1 MALSG
6 GWAREQR
13 RTRSSSDLAIAL
25 GCGVHIAD
33 PPRHEGVRTFA
44 EWARARMRRARQ
56 EEADRQAAPQH
67 LTIFGPNG
75 KPLKTMLVEGEDEE
89 PQVKDPGEHD
99 AERPRP

>member
-1 MALSG
+1 M
-6 GWAREQR
+6 
-13 RTRSSSDLAIAL
+13 
-25 GCGVHIAD
+25 
-33 PPRHEGVRTFA
+33 PRHEGVRVTWWELVDLWLPDELIQDTVLPAIVAECVRTFA